1 MSLHYTAL
9 ITLLTVLLQI
19 WIVVLVGQARA
30 KYGVKA
36 PAIIGNEDFE
46 RTLRVQANTVESL
59 LMFLPA
65 LWLCAIYLGDCWA
78 AGGGLLW
85 LLGRV
90 LYVLGYRREAKQR
103 ELGFTVSSVA
113 IVALVLAGGYGLL
126 RAWMA

>member
-9 ITLLTVLLQI
+9 VTLLTVLLQI
-19 WIVVLVGQARA
+19 WIMVMVGRARG

-36 PAIIGNEDFE
+36 PAIIGNEHFE

-78 AGGGLLW
+78 AAGGALW
-85 LLGRV
+85 LVGRV
-90 LYVLGYRREAKQR
+90 LYALGYQHEASKR
-103 ELGFTVSSVA
+103 SAGFAISSLA
-113 IVALVLAGGYGLL
+113 ILALTLAGLFAVLRTLL
-126 RAWMA
+126 A

>member
-9 ITLLTVLLQI
+9 VTLLTVLLQI
-19 WIVVLVGQARA
+19 WTMTLVGLARS

-46 RTLRVQANTVESL
+46 RTLRGQANTLESL
-59 LMFLPA
+59 LMFLPS
-65 LWLCAIYLGDCWA
+65 LWLCAIYLGDCIA
-78 AGGGLLW
+78 AGIGLVW

-103 ELGFTVSSVA
+103 ELGFTVSSLA
-113 IVALVLAGGYGLL
+113 IVALALTGGYGLL
-126 RAWMA
+126 RTLLA

>member
-1 MSLHYTAL
+1 MNLHYTAL
-9 ITLLTVLLQI
+9 VTLLTVLLQI
-19 WIVVLVGQARA
+19 WILFLVGLART

-46 RTLRVQANTVESL
+46 RTLRGQANTIESL
-59 LMFLPA
+59 LMFLPS

-90 LYVLGYRREAKQR
+90 LYVLGYRREARQR
-103 ELGFTVSSVA
+103 ELGFTLSSVA
-113 IVALVLAGGYGLL
+113 ILALVLAAGYGLL
-126 RAWMA
+126 RTMTA